1 MQDSTKFTILKSLLQ
16 NALAQIAKDDDL
28 KMFKPRLTS
37 VCRYK
42 STKRLPLS
50 RSRVWRNY

>member
-50 RSRVWRNY
+50 RSRVWRNH